1 MERDVGS
8 AIIGIDK
15 PATVYVSLCPSGLQS
30 FCWAIIVIAGGNV
43 RMDRMAAMEAFV
55 RVVDAG
61 SNAEPRSCRK
71 HPPYPSS
78 DGFSDGPIK
87 SVRGKP
93 LGQNSNRNPDY
104 GIDETQ
110 NRLVPSLLRAN
121 PRRDNVLL
129 STQKYHYDRAEADH
143 DPHAKARD
151 HQICRQSEPARA

>member
-1 MERDVGS
+1 MPGFAGDRISGIYRMHALELAPVRVTPGFARIDCDATVAWACTRTNGQPRLGANDCITVHAGRPSRRMERDVGS

-71 HPPYPSS
+71 HRRIHHRTGSPT
-78 DGFSDGPIK
+78 
-87 SVRGKP
+87 VR
-93 LGQNSNRNPDY
+93 
-104 GIDETQ
+104 
-110 NRLVPSLLRAN
+110 
-121 PRRDNVLL
+121 
-129 STQKYHYDRAEADH
+129 
-143 DPHAKARD
+143 
-151 HQICRQSEPARA
+151 